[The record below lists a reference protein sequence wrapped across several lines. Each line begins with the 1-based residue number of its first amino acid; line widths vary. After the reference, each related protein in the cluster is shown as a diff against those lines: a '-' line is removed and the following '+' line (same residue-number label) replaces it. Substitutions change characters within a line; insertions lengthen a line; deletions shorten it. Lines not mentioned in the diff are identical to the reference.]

1 MGRLVAVLRVLL
13 LLWSSREFTE
23 GTPRAAVESEPAR
36 GRRVAGCTQ
45 SSACRAIECSVRDL
59 PDPDTDSGSASG
71 PTDLSCYRVDS
82 ESVYECSWRYEGPT
96 DGVSH
101 FLWCRRQEGCCCYF
115 PAGGDTR
122 LQFSDQDGVPVLRNV
137 TLWVESRAGN
147 RSEKS
152 PSVSLRLSTWVRYH
166 PPPGDIRVSS
176 ASGQPRW
183 EWATRQEKAEAQQDR
198 AEVQLRHRTPSSS
211 WKWGDCGPQDA
222 SGLATLPR
230 PELRLSVGPLGPDGR
245 RLLTVHGQLP
255 QVKLPEGCLEAPTA
269 RVNLSVQLHMLS
281 CSCKAKAQRTR
292 PLRRKLRLSGAAYDV
307 AVFSQSHFGRSSNR
321 TWRIPANTSTGASRW
336 GGRQRD
342 LELRSSSEPHSTS
355 ERPGRPGRPG
365 SVRGAQTHDPAGPGC
380 AACHPRVSG
389 GRGRRIT
396 EGGPGTAQAGQRRL
410 PWVTRHPL
418 PDPGLLNISVDAKG
432 TTLSW
437 PAGDPGTTY
446 CIEWRQLDGGGGPA
460 LCSLLTPRGAAPD
473 GRVAHSWGRGS
484 GALLSEGCYHLAI
497 FASAHPRNPTSWST
511 VLSTH
516 YFGGSASVAGIP
528 QRVSVRNRSRD
539 SVSVDWW
546 PSLLSTCR
554 GVLEGYVVRC
564 QEEGSQGS
572 ERLVKTTQTQVTLGG
587 LRAGRA
593 YTVQVRADTVW
604 LRGAWSQPQ
613 SFRLEAQVSNLPIP
627 FLSLGSFV
635 SVLLLGVLGYL
646 GLNRAARYLCPPLP
660 TPCVSTAVEFPS
672 SQGKQPWQWP
682 IPGDFPEEVSP
693 QETLVVEL
701 SWNKGEGTEP
711 LEAKTELLRG
721 VPEPG
726 LDTELSPEDKGQV
739 QGHHPEAKVL
749 GPGKRDCPDGSP
761 AQASRLPLLLEDLRP
776 GPPKFDDPW
785 WTWKRQ
791 EEMGTRTSS
800 SREGD

>member
-1 MGRLVAVLRVLL
+1 PMGRLVAVLLSL
-13 LLWSSREFTE
+13 PGSGSLWGSCAPCGSPQ
-23 GTPRAAVESEPAR
+23 TPGSLA
-36 GRRVAGCTQ
+36 
-45 SSACRAIECSVRDL
+45 
-59 PDPDTDSGSASG
+59 GSASG

-183 EWATRQEKAEAQQDR
+183 EWATRQEKAECQALGDPVGLTSGLCGAPPPESCLCPLGTDGARECQFRRRRRLASGAAGGPWSSWGSSVCVPPGENAPGHGVGALEMRQQG
-198 AEVQLRHRTPSSS
+198 QGGRTP
-211 WKWGDCGPQDA
+211 
-222 SGLATLPR
+222 
-230 PELRLSVGPLGPDGR
+230 V
-245 RLLTVHGQLP
+245 LP

-321 TWRIPANTSTGASRW
+321 TWRIPANTST
-336 GGRQRD
+336 
-342 LELRSSSEPHSTS
+342 
-355 ERPGRPGRPG
+355 
-365 SVRGAQTHDPAGPGC
+365 
-380 AACHPRVSG
+380 
-389 GRGRRIT
+389 
-396 EGGPGTAQAGQRRL
+396 
-410 PWVTRHPL
+410 
-418 PDPGLLNISVDAKG
+418 DPGLLNISVDAKG

>member
-1 MGRLVAVLRVLL
+1 MGRPVAVLRVLL
-13 LLWSSREFTE
+13 LLVSSWEFTE
-23 GTPRAAVESEPAR
+23 GTPRGAVESEPAH
-36 GRRVAGCTQ
+36 GRRVAVCTQ
-45 SSACRAIECSVRDL
+45 SSACRAVECSVQDL
-59 PDPDTDSGSASG
+59 PDPDTNSGSASG

-82 ESVYECSWRYEGPT
+82 ESVYECSWRYKGPT

-115 PAGGDTR
+115 PAGRDTR
-122 LQFSDQDGVPVLRNV
+122 LQFSDQDGVPVLRDV

-152 PSVSLRLSTWVRYH
+152 PSVSLTLSTWVRYH

-176 ASGQPRW
+176 TSGQPRW
-183 EWATRQEKAEAQQDR
+183 EWATRQEKAEAQPDR
-198 AEVQLRHRTPSSS
+198 AEVQLRHRTPSGS

-222 SGLATLPR
+222 SGLESCLCPLEMDEARECQFRRRRRLASGAPGGPWSSWGSSVCVPPATLPR

-245 RLLTVHGQLP
+245 RLLMVLGQLP

-281 CSCKAKAQRTR
+281 CSCKAKAERTR
-292 PLRRKLRLSGAAYDV
+292 PLRRKLSLSGAAYDV
-307 AVFSQSHFGRSSNR
+307 AVFSQSHFGRSSNK
-321 TWRIPANTSTGASRW
+321 TWRIPANTST
-336 GGRQRD
+336 
-342 LELRSSSEPHSTS
+342 
-355 ERPGRPGRPG
+355 
-365 SVRGAQTHDPAGPGC
+365 
-380 AACHPRVSG
+380 
-389 GRGRRIT
+389 
-396 EGGPGTAQAGQRRL
+396 
-410 PWVTRHPL
+410 
-418 PDPGLLNISVDAKG
+418 DPGLLNISVDAEG

-446 CIEWRQLDGGGGPA
+446 CIEWQRLDGGGGPA
-460 LCSLLTPRGAAPD
+460 LCSLHTPRDPAPA
-473 GRVAHSWGRGS
+473 GRVAHTWGRGS
-484 GALLSEGCYHLAI
+484 GALLPEGCYHLGI
-497 FASAHPRNPTSWST
+497 FASAHPKNPTSWST

-516 YFGGSASVAGIP
+516 YFGGSALVAGIP

-539 SVSVDWW
+539 SVSIDWS
-546 PSLLSTCR
+546 PSLLSTCP

-613 SFRLEAQVSNLPIP
+613 SFGLEAQVSNLPIP
-627 FLSLGSFV
+627 FVSLGSFV

-672 SQGKQPWQWP
+672 SQGKQLWPWP
-682 IPGDFPEEVSP
+682 ILGDFPEEVSP
-693 QETLVVEL
+693 QETLVVEVT
-701 SWNKGEGTEP
+701 WNKGEGTEP

-739 QGHHPEAKVL
+739 QGHWEAKVL
-749 GPGKRDCPDGSP
+749 GPGRRDCPDSSP
-761 AQASRLPLLLEDLRP
+761 AQASRLPLLLEDLRQ

>member
-1 MGRLVAVLRVLL
+1 MYVSA
-13 LLWSSREFTE
+13 
-23 GTPRAAVESEPAR
+23 
-36 GRRVAGCTQ
+36 
-45 SSACRAIECSVRDL
+45 ACRAVECSVRDL
-59 PDPDTDSGSASG
+59 PDPDTDSGSRREDRVALGSASPGHGSPTWGLGALSTPRRPILTLSAWCSASG

-101 FLWCRRQEGCCCYF
+101 FLWCRRQEGCCCFF
-115 PAGGDTR
+115 PAGRDTR
-122 LQFSDQDGVPVLRNV
+122 LQFSDQDGVPVLRSV

-152 PSVSLRLSTWVRYH
+152 PSVSLTLSTWVRYH

-198 AEVQLRHRTPSSS
+198 AEVQLRHRTPSGS
-211 WKWGDCGPQDA
+211 WKWGDCGPQEA
-222 SGLATLPR
+222 SGPESCLCPLGTDGARECQFRRRRRLASGAPGGPWSSWGSSVCVPPATLPR
-230 PELRLSVGPLGPDGR
+230 PELRLSMGPLGPDGR
-245 RLLTVHGQLP
+245 RLLTVLGQLP

-281 CSCKAKAQRTR
+281 CSCKAKAERTR
-292 PLRRKLRLSGAAYDV
+292 PLRRKLSLSGAAYDV

-321 TWRIPANTSTGASRW
+321 TWHIPANTST
-336 GGRQRD
+336 
-342 LELRSSSEPHSTS
+342 
-355 ERPGRPGRPG
+355 
-365 SVRGAQTHDPAGPGC
+365 
-380 AACHPRVSG
+380 
-389 GRGRRIT
+389 
-396 EGGPGTAQAGQRRL
+396 
-410 PWVTRHPL
+410 
-418 PDPGLLNISVDAKG
+418 DPGLLNISVDAEG

-446 CIEWRQLDGGGGPA
+446 CIEWRRLDGGGGPA
-460 LCSLLTPRGAAPD
+460 LCSLLTPRHAAPD

-484 GALLSEGCYHLAI
+484 GALLPEGCYHLAI
-497 FASAHPRNPTSWST
+497 FASAHPRNPASWST

-516 YFGGSASVAGIP
+516 YFGGSAPVAGIP

-546 PSLLSTCR
+546 PSLLSTCP

-572 ERLVKTTQTQVTLGG
+572 
-587 LRAGRA
+587 
-593 YTVQVRADTVW
+593 
-604 LRGAWSQPQ
+604 
-613 SFRLEAQVSNLPIP
+613 EAQVSNLPIP

-672 SQGKQPWQWP
+672 SQGKQLWQWP

-693 QETLVVEL
+693 QETLVVEV
-701 SWNKGEGTEP
+701 SWNKGEGSEP

-739 QGHHPEAKVL
+739 QGHHQETKVL
-749 GPGKRDCPDGSP
+749 GPGKRDCPDSSP
-761 AQASRLPLLLEDLRP
+761 AQASRLPLLLEDLRQ
-776 GPPKFDDPW
+776 GPPKLDDPW
-785 WTWKRQ
+785 WTWKRE